1 MVYFGFS
8 KKSSTLQSNLSNES
22 IPSGKFVRDATRT
35 VSPKDLKKLESKLEE
50 SVGKIKG
57 MLIYITVCSFE
68 NFN

>member
-1 MVYFGFS
+1 M
-8 KKSSTLQSNLSNES
+8 
-22 IPSGKFVRDATRT
+22 RDATRT